1 MAFSRQRR
9 FGRWLNHFLRRGFF
23 GWGGL
28 NARVIRSGPWRTL
41 LACTLL
47 SGVVLSGCASKEGVV
62 EPTPLTSIDKK
73 VRLNK
78 LWSKQVGG
86 GFETGYANL
95 QPTLWEDQLFVADA
109 KGRVYSLN
117 ASSGRVNWRTNLKQ
131 ALVGGLAVDGDFL
144 WVSTQDG
151 HLIALDAQSGEQSW
165 VSALSSESLAPVAVT
180 PAYVL
185 VQTQDAHLTCLDR
198 MTGKQRWVVD
208 TKVPVLTLRGAA
220 RPRISGNAV
229 VAGFANGKL
238 VSFDL
243 ETGQTIW
250 ERQIGVV
257 EGVSELDRIAD
268 IDGNFLIDRGAIFVS
283 GYQGRLAA
291 LDTVTGRPFWLQPD
305 VGTHQSLGIGFEA
318 LYASDA
324 QGVVWG
330 LDVQSG
336 EPLWQQEAFIAR
348 RLSGPAVLDDY
359 VMVGD
364 LDGYVH
370 LLSAKSGEL
379 VGRRKIDGSPV
390 RTQPLIEDDVAY
402 VISAG
407 GKLVALS
414 VDD

>member
-1 MAFSRQRR
+1 MKLARQGR
-9 FGRWLNHFLRRGFF
+9 FEWQFARVVRRGLN
-23 GWGGL
+23 GL
-28 NARVIRSGPWRTL
+28 RL
-41 LACTLL
+41 LLGTVVL
-47 SGVVLSGCASKEGVV
+47 GVVLLGGCASKEGVV
-62 EPTPLTSIDKK
+62 EPTPLTAIDKQ
-73 VRLNK
+73 VRLSK
-78 LWSKQVGG
+78 LWSKQIGG

-95 QPTLWEDQLFVADA
+95 QPALWDDQLFAADA
-109 KGRVYSLN
+109 KGKVYSLE
-117 ASSGRVNWRTNLKQ
+117 AKSGRVNWRTNLKQ
-131 ALVGGLAVDGDFL
+131 TLVGGLAVDGDYL
-144 WVSTQDG
+144 WVSTQSG
-151 HLIALDAQSGEQSW
+151 RLIALDAQTGEQRW
-165 VSALSSESLAPVAVT
+165 VSTLSSESLAPVAVT

-185 VQTQDAHLTCLDR
+185 VQTQDAHLACLDR
-198 MTGKQRWVVD
+198 MTGEQRWIVD

-250 ERQIGVV
+250 ERQIGLV

-283 GYQGRLAA
+283 GYRGRLVA
-291 LDTVTGRPFWLQPD
+291 LDSITGRPFWLQPE
-305 VGTHQSLGIGFEA
+305 VGTHQSLAIGFEA

-324 QGVVWG
+324 QGIVWG
-330 LDVQSG
+330 IDVQSG
-336 EPLWQQEAFIAR
+336 EALWQQEAFVAR
-348 RLSGPAVLDDY
+348 RLSGPAVLDRY

-364 LDGYVH
+364 LDGYIH

-379 VGRRKIDGSPV
+379 VGRRKIDNSPV

-407 GKLVALS
+407 GKLMALS
-414 VDD
+414 VRE